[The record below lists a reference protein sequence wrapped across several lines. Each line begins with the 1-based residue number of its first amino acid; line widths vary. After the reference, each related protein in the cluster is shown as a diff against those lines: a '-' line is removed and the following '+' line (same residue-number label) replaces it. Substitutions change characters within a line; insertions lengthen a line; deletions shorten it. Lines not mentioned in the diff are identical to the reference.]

1 MSRSQLSWVKSRAE
15 ALWMKRLHAGA
26 EENRGLVVR
35 DELAHTY
42 GDVCRCDSR
51 AASPESPAA
60 FRSDHS
66 CEDGTHCTRPRIT
79 TWEAGW
85 NVTNAIQGIFVLGLP
100 YALLQSGYMGLLL
113 LVLAALICSYTGKIL
128 VSCLYEEDENGRSVR
143 VRRTYEDIA
152 TACCRH
158 ICPYIGGKVVNAT
171 QVVELLMTCILY
183 LVVSSNLMC
192 HSLFFLPLTPAA
204 CSAITFLILVPC
216 MLIRDLRVV
225 SRLSLFCSL
234 AQFLVTFIVIGYC
247 LRQSPQWASRRLSA
261 VVVDFDG
268 FQVAVGVIIFSYTSQ
283 IYLPTLEE
291 SMTDRLDFNSMIDW
305 THALACILK
314 TAFSV
319 VAFLTWGEETKEVIT
334 DNLPTALRMV
344 VNLCLLAKALLSYPL
359 PFYAAA
365 EILQTGVL
373 KLNPST
379 EGSERWTLLL
389 RGSLLLLT
397 LIMAL
402 YVPHFSLLMGLT
414 GSVTG
419 AAMTLLLPAL
429 FHLQLKWTQLDV
441 SRRVL
446 DLLILLLGC
455 FCSVSGVICSIKGM
469 ITAFED
475 K

>member
-1 MSRSQLSWVKSRAE
+1 MKTCAE
-15 ALWMKRLHAGA
+15 GLWMKRFHAGA

-42 GDVCRCDSR
+42 GDVCRCESQ
-51 AASPESPAA
+51 ASSPESQAA
-60 FRSDHS
+60 LHTDGSHS
-66 CEDGTHCTRPRIT
+66 TRPKIT

-85 NVTNAIQGIFVLGLP
+85 NVTSAIQGIFVLGLP
-100 YALLQSGYMGLLL
+100 YALLQSGYVGLLL
-113 LVLAALICSYTGKIL
+113 LVLAAFICSYTGKIL
-128 VSCLYEEDENGRSVR
+128 VSCLYEEDENGHSVR

-152 TACCRH
+152 TACCRN
-158 ICPYIGGKVVNAT
+158 ICPYIGGKVVNAA
-171 QVVELLMTCILY
+171 QVVELVMTCILY

-192 HSLFFLPLTPAA
+192 HSLFFLSLTPAT

-216 MLIRDLRVV
+216 MLIRDLRVL

-234 AQFLVTFIVIGYC
+234 AQFLITFIVIGYC
-247 LRQSPQWASRRLSA
+247 LRQSSQWASRRLSA

-291 SMTDRLDFNSMIDW
+291 SMTNRLDFNSMIDW
-305 THALACILK
+305 THILACVLK
-314 TAFSV
+314 TSFSV

-373 KLNPST
+373 KLSSSA
-379 EGSERWTLLL
+379 EGSERGTLLL

-402 YVPHFSLLMGLT
+402 CVPHFSLLMGLT

-455 FCSVSGVICSIKGM
+455 FCSISGVICSIKGM

>member
-1 MSRSQLSWVKSRAE
+1 TFFLNLKKVPNNVFKTSNKINRKSMSRSQLSWVTSRVE

-35 DELAHTY
+35 DELSQMY
-42 GDVCRCDSR
+42 GNVCRCDSR

-60 FRSDHS
+60 FRSDGS
-66 CEDGTHCTRPRIT
+66 CEDGAHSTRPRIT

-85 NVTNAIQGIFVLGLP
+85 NVTNAIQVSIFVLGLP
-100 YALLQSGYMGLLL
+100 YGLLQSGYMGLLL
-113 LVLAALICSYTGKIL
+113 LVFVALICSYTGKIL
-128 VSCLYEEDENGRSVR
+128 VSCLYEVDENSRSVH
-143 VRRTYEDIA
+143 VRHTSEDVTIA
-152 TACCRH
+152 CRRH
-158 ICPYIGGKVVNAT
+158 ICSYIGGKVVNAT

-216 MLIRDLRVV
+216 MLIRDLRMV
-225 SRLSLFCSL
+225 SRLSLSCSL
-234 AQFLVTFIVIGYC
+234 SQFLITFIVIGY
-247 LRQSPQWASRRLSA
+247 L
-261 VVVDFDG
+261 VDFEG
-268 FQVAVGVIIFSYTSQ
+268 FKVAVRVIIFSYTSQ

-305 THALACILK
+305 THALACVLK
-314 TAFSV
+314 TVFSV
-319 VAFLTWGEETKEVIT
+319 VAFLRGNQRGALIT
-334 DNLPTALRMV
+334 HMTVVEGCTYLP
-344 VNLCLLAKALLSYPL
+344 ALLSYPL
-359 PFYAAA
+359 PFYAVA

-373 KLNPST
+373 KLNQSA

-402 YVPHFSLLMGLT
+402 YVPHLSLLMGLT
-414 GSVTG
+414 GSMTG
-419 AAMTLLLPAL
+419 AAMTLLLPTL
-429 FHLQLKWTQLDV
+429 FYLQLKWTQLDV
-441 SRRVL
+441 SRRTL

-455 FCSVSGVICSIKGM
+455 FCSISGVICSI
-469 ITAFED
+469 
-475 K
+475 

>member
-1 MSRSQLSWVKSRAE
+1 MSRSQLSWVKSRVE
-15 ALWMKRLHAGA
+15 SLWMKRLHAGA
-26 EENRGLVVR
+26 DENRGLVVR

-60 FRSDHS
+60 FHSDGS
-66 CEDGTHCTRPRIT
+66 CEDGTHSTRPRIT

-128 VSCLYEEDENGRSVR
+128 VSCL
-143 VRRTYEDIA
+143 
-152 TACCRH
+152 H

-183 LVVSSNLMC
+183 LVVRSNLMC
-192 HSLFFLPLTPAA
+192 HSIFFLPLTPAA

-225 SRLSLFCSL
+225 SK
-234 AQFLVTFIVIGYC
+234 
-247 LRQSPQWASRRLSA
+247 RLSA
-261 VVVDFDG
+261 VVVDFEG

-305 THALACILK
+305 THALACVLK
-314 TAFSV
+314 TVFSV

-379 EGSERWTLLL
+379 EGSEQWTP
-389 RGSLLLLT
+389 
-397 LIMAL
+397 A
-402 YVPHFSLLMGLT
+402 
-414 GSVTG
+414 VTG

-429 FHLQLKWTQLDV
+429 FHLQLKWTQLGV
-441 SRRVL
+441 SRRIL

-455 FCSVSGVICSIKGM
+455 FCSISGVICSIKGM

>member
-1 MSRSQLSWVKSRAE
+1 MSRSQLSWVKSRVK

-35 DELAHTY
+35 DELAQMY

-60 FRSDHS
+60 FHSDGS
-66 CEDGTHCTRPRIT
+66 CEDGAHSTRPRIT

-85 NVTNAIQGIFVLGLP
+85 NVTNGIFVLGLP

-128 VSCLYEEDENGRSVR
+128 VSCLYEEDKNGRSVR
-143 VRRTYEDIA
+143 VRRTYEDVA

-158 ICPYIGGKVVNAT
+158 IFPYIGGKVVNAT

-204 CSAITFLILVPC
+204 SSAFTFLILVPC

-225 SRLSLFCSL
+225 SRLSLSCSL
-234 AQFLVTFIVIGYC
+234 AQFLITFIVIGYC
-247 LRQSPQWASRRLSA
+247 LRQSSQWASRRLSA
-261 VVVDFDG
+261 VVVDFEG
-268 FQVAVGVIIFSYTSQ
+268 FQ
-283 IYLPTLEE
+283 IYLPTLKE
-291 SMTDRLDFNSMIDW
+291 SMIDRLDFNSMIDW
-305 THALACILK
+305 THALACVLK
-314 TAFSV
+314 TVFSV

-334 DNLPTALRMV
+334 DNLPTALWMV

-359 PFYAAA
+359 PFYVTA
-365 EILQTGVL
+365 EILQMGVL
-373 KLNPST
+373 KLNPSA

-397 LIMAL
+397 LIMVL
-402 YVPHFSLLMGLT
+402 YVPHLSLLMDLM
-414 GSVTG
+414 GSVIG

-441 SRRVL
+441 SRRTL

-455 FCSVSGVICSIKGM
+455 FCSISGVICSIRGM

>member
-1 MSRSQLSWVKSRAE
+1 MSHFQLSWVKTCAE
-15 ALWMKRLHAGA
+15 SLWMKCFHAGA
-26 EENRGLVVR
+26 EENQGLVVR

-42 GDVCRCDSR
+42 GDVCRCDSQ
-51 AASPESPAA
+51 ASNPESPAA
-60 FRSDHS
+60 FRSDSS
-66 CEDGTHCTRPRIT
+66 CEDGAHSTRPKIT

-128 VSCLYEEDENGRSVR
+128 VSCLYEEDENGHSVR

-158 ICPYIGGKVVNAT
+158 ICPYIGGKVVNAA
-171 QVVELLMTCILY
+171 QVVELVMTCILY

-204 CSAITFLILVPC
+204 CSAITFFILVPC
-216 MLIRDLRVV
+216 MLIRDLRVL
-225 SRLSLFCSL
+225 SHLSLFCSL
-234 AQFLVTFIVIGYC
+234 AQFFITFIVIGYC
-247 LRQSPQWASRRLSA
+247 LRQSSQWASRRLSA
-261 VVVDFDG
+261 VMVDFDG

-305 THALACILK
+305 THILACVLK
-314 TAFSV
+314 TALSV

-373 KLNPST
+373 KLNSSA
-379 EGSERWTLLL
+379 EGSERGTLLL
-389 RGSLLLLT
+389 RGSLLFLT

-402 YVPHFSLLMGLT
+402 CVPHFSLLMGLT

-429 FHLQLKWTQLDV
+429 FHLQLKWTQLGV
-441 SRRVL
+441 SRRIL

-455 FCSVSGVICSIKGM
+455 FCSISGVICSIKGM